1 MRKAAFPAPPSERQ
15 WRQAAGRR
23 RVHSKEGV
31 HRRDVAGIWMADR
44 WDESA
49 LVRQVCRHTRVRHL
63 AELGQGLTVHRDAK
77 GTFDP

>member
-1 MRKAAFPAPPSERQ
+1 
-15 WRQAAGRR
+15 
-23 RVHSKEGV
+23 
-31 HRRDVAGIWMADR
+31 MADR

-63 AELGQGLTVHRDAK
+63 AELGLGLTVHRDAK